1 MPAHL
6 TTLAY
11 MKLKPPHKLAI
22 NLAISLLWVAFAV
35 WISQAWGADMSREV
49 HPIFAWTVLMG
60 VAVIPGWATMFI
72 LMSLITDRRP
82 KHYLQPDV
90 TDPVTILIAAYNE
103 EVSIAMTIDSILQQE
118 YAGPIRIIVIDDGSK
133 DSTAEIVGKYVART
147 RPMACKVELISMP
160 QNAGK
165 SAALNR
171 GLAEVETEF
180 MLTVDADTYLYK
192 SALSNI
198 VKSMV
203 YSNIRMGAV
212 AGAILVR
219 NSRENFLTK
228 MQEWDYFHGIAV
240 IKRAQSLYYGTLVA
254 QGAFSMY
261 RTEAVRDVGGWA
273 DLVGEDIVL
282 TWALRSANY
291 RIGYCECAFGF
302 TNVPTTLRQFYRQ
315 RKRWARGLIEAF
327 RSSPQT
333 LVQIRMNSPF
343 IWYNLMFPFI
353 DLSYI
358 LFFVPGVILAL
369 FGYTLIAGLLTL
381 LLLPMMVIGTA
392 IYFGF
397 ENDIFKKHG
406 LRVRKNQIGLIGY
419 LLFYQLLMT
428 TASLAGYL
436 SEFTNRSKSWGTK

>member
-1 MPAHL
+1 MP
-6 TTLAY
+6 
-11 MKLKPPHKLAI
+11 K
-22 NLAISLLWVAFAV
+22 NS
-35 WISQAWGADMSREV
+35 
-49 HPIFAWTVLMG
+49 
-60 VAVIPGWATMFI
+60 
-72 LMSLITDRRP
+72 
-82 KHYLQPDV
+82 
-90 TDPVTILIAAYNE
+90 
-103 EVSIAMTIDSILQQE
+103 
-118 YAGPIRIIVIDDGSK
+118 
-133 DSTAEIVGKYVART
+133 
-147 RPMACKVELISMP
+147 
-160 QNAGK
+160 GK

-171 GLAEVETEF
+171 GLAEVATELV
-180 MLTVDADTYLYK
+180 LTVDADTYLYK
-192 SALSNI
+192 AALSNI

-212 AGAILVR
+212 AGTILVR

-254 QGAFSMY
+254 QGAFSIY
-261 RTEAVRDVGGWA
+261 RTEAVRSVGGWA

-291 RIGYCECAFGF
+291 RVGYCECAFGF
-302 TNVPTTLRQFYRQ
+302 TNVPDTLSQFFRQ

-327 RSSPQT
+327 KSSPRT
-333 LVQIRMNSPF
+333 LVQLRMNSPF
-343 IWYNLMFPFI
+343 VWYNLLFPFI

-358 LFFVPGVILAL
+358 LFFVPGVVLAI

-406 LRVRKNQIGLIGY
+406 LRVRKNQVGLIGY
-419 LLFYQLLMT
+419 LLVYQLLMT

>member
-1 MPAHL
+1 MPVHFA
-6 TTLAY
+6 TLAD

-22 NLAISLLWVAFAV
+22 NLAISLLWVAFAI
-35 WISQAWGADMSREV
+35 WISQAWVADMAREV
-49 HPIFAWTVLMG
+49 HIIFAWTVLLG
-60 VAVIPGWATMFI
+60 VAVVPGWATMFI

-90 TDPVTILIAAYNE
+90 ADPVTVLIAAYNE
-103 EVSIAMTIDSILQQE
+103 EQSIAMTIDSILQQE
-118 YAGPIRIIVIDDGSK
+118 YAGPVRIIVIDDGSK
-133 DSTAEIVGKYVART
+133 DATAEIVGKYVSRT
-147 RPMACKVELISMP
+147 RRMACRVELISMP

-192 SALSNI
+192 GALSNI

-212 AGAILVR
+212 AGTILVR

-261 RTEAVRDVGGWA
+261 RTDAVRAVGGWA

-291 RIGYCECAFGF
+291 RVGYCECAFGF
-302 TNVPTTLRQFYRQ
+302 TNVPDTLGQFYRQ

-327 RSSPQT
+327 RSSPRT
-333 LVQIRMNSPF
+333 LVQLRMNSPF
-343 IWYNLMFPFI
+343 IWYNLLFPFI

-358 LFFVPGVILAL
+358 LFFIPGVILAL
-369 FGYTLIAGLLTL
+369 FGYTLIAGILTL

-406 LRVRKNQIGLIGY
+406 LRVRKNQLGLIGY